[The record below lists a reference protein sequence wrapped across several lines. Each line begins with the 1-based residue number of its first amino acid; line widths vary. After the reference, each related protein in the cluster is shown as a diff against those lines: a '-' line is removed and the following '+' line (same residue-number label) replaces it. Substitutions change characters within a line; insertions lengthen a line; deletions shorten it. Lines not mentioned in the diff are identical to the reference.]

1 MGCGLLSFGF
11 SIDALLQPSCERFS
25 FRSSHSPE
33 PKAQRPMRTK
43 LIAIAF
49 LLAACG
55 KDRPAADTTS
65 AASAPSTATKVG
77 ETAGFNIPE
86 SVKYDAELDVYFVS
100 NINGNPSQKDNNGWI
115 GRVHAD
121 SLGAVTRLVEGG
133 KGGVNLNAPKG
144 MAIKGDTLFVADIDM
159 LRRFNKRTGAS
170 FENVS
175 LREQQATFLNDVAV
189 GPDGIYVTDT
199 GIRFDATG
207 GMTHPGVNRV
217 FKVVGTLVTSARLNA
232 DSLMNPNGIAWDAK
246 NSRFVLAPFGGPS
259 ISAWKP
265 GDSTFTAM
273 TSGPGGYDGVEVLD
287 NGNVLVSSWTDSTVY
302 ILHGGTHM
310 MPLVKNVAA
319 PADIGVD
326 TKRSLVAIPR
336 FNDGKVEY
344 WRIP

>member
-1 MGCGLLSFGF
+1 
-11 SIDALLQPSCERFS
+11 
-25 FRSSHSPE
+25 
-33 PKAQRPMRTK
+33 MRTTTH
-43 LIAIAF
+43 IAIA
-49 LLAACG
+49 LLLCACG
-55 KDRPAADTTS
+55 KKESAADSTS
-65 AASAPSTATKVG
+65 TAAAPPSTASKVG
-77 ETAGFNIPE
+77 ETSGFNVPE

-121 SLGAVTRLVEGG
+121 SIGVMTKLVEGG

-144 MAIKGDTLFVADIDM
+144 MAIRGDTLFVADIDM
-159 LRRFNKRTGAS
+159 LRRFNKRTGAPL
-170 FENVS
+170 ENVS
-175 LREQQATFLNDVAV
+175 LREQQATFLNDVAA

-199 GIRFDATG
+199 GIRFDAQG
-207 GMTHPGVNRV
+207 AMTQPGVSRV
-217 FKVVGTLVTSARLNA
+217 FKVVGTTVTSARLNA
-232 DSLMNPNGIAWDAK
+232 DSLFNPNGIAWDSR
-246 NSRFVLAPFGGPS
+246 NSRFVLAPFGGPN

-265 GDSTFTAM
+265 GDSTFTTM
-273 TSGPGGYDGVEVLD
+273 VTGPGGYDGVEVMD

-310 MPLVKNVAA
+310 MALVKNVSA

-326 TKRSLVAIPR
+326 TKRNLVAIPR